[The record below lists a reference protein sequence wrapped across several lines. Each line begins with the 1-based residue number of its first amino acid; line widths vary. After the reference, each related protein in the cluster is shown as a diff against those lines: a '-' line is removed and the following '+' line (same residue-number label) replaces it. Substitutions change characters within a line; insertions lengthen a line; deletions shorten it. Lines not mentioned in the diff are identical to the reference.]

1 MILDEGFV
9 KADSDFTGRAL
20 RALQA
25 LGFQLIVGAPREK
38 ATAFEDHVDLV
49 AYINA
54 DPASPEGVRIYSMT
68 IQEALKLDNDAA

>member
-1 MILDEGFV
+1 MVRRI
-9 KADSDFTGRAL
+9 R
-20 RALQA
+20 
-25 LGFQLIVGAPREK
+25 PEK

-68 IQEALKLDNDAA
+68 IQEALKLDDDAA